1 MKKEKRYEFWK
12 VMYKYIKDY
21 RKKLIF
27 AMLLS
32 GLVGICVACQPL
44 VIKYIVDDGILN
56 ESLSDNEKIW
66 YVTKLC
72 GLYLGLAIVRIS
84 MWRVGYKN
92 MLTALEGSL
101 FKLRSHFFNHV
112 QNLCMR
118 FYSTVSEGELFNCI
132 MGSPITN
139 IRTYMVQLFQSV
151 PYQAVSLVI
160 SVVALFSFDWQLTA
174 ILLLIVIVMAT
185 INYFSRAKI
194 RRISSEYIGT
204 EAETSKYLSDALH
217 GMDAIKIYSI
227 ENDTYKTF
235 QGHIDKM
242 YHKGIKSNM
251 ANLYEANKPEMIQ
264 FIGTA
269 VIYVAGTYAC
279 IYRNLNVGTLYAF
292 LSSMGSI
299 LGILIA
305 WLNMGLQKSS
315 AESGL
320 EKIMKVLEQNSSTP
334 EIGEHEKK
342 DIRYEKSA
350 ARSLKKP
357 CIEFRNVNFAY
368 ENKNILNNFSCKI
381 DYNQSVALV
390 GSSGSGKST
399 ITKLVTRLYDVSD
412 GEVLFHGNDVKE
424 YDIHDLRVSFGV
436 VPQNPFIFYGSIWDN
451 IKIARPDASNKDVI
465 DAMEIAYVHEFVNE
479 LEYGWN
485 TIVGDGG
492 VTLSGGQKQRI
503 AIARAVLGNPDV
515 LIFDEAT
522 SALDNISE
530 KRIQS
535 AMENLMKN
543 HTLIIVAHRLSTI
556 KNVDKVMVLK
566 DGEVIEEGGY
576 DELAKSGGAFSKLL
590 EG

>member
-1 MKKEKRYEFWK
+1 MKKEKKYEFWK
-12 VMYKYIKDY
+12 TMYVYIKDY
-21 RKKLIF
+21 RSKLWV
-27 AMLLS
+27 AVVLS
-32 GLVGICVACQPL
+32 ALVGICVACQPL
-44 VIKYIVDDGILN
+44 VIKYIVDEGIAN
-56 ESLSDNEKIW
+56 ENLADKEKLI

-72 GLYLGLAIVRIS
+72 GLYLGLAFARIY
-84 MWRVGYKN
+84 MWRIGYKC

-118 FYSTVSEGELFNCI
+118 FYSTVSDGELFNCI

-139 IRTYMVQLFQSV
+139 IRTYMTQLFQSV

-160 SVVALFSFDWQLTA
+160 SVIALFSFDGQLTA
-174 ILLLIVIVMAT
+174 ILLLIVIIMAAT
-185 INYFSRAKI
+185 NFISRKKI

-217 GMDAIKIYSI
+217 GMDAIKTYSI
-227 ENDTYKTF
+227 EDNTYKTF
-235 QGHIDKM
+235 QAYIDRM
-242 YHKGIKSNM
+242 YHKGIKSTM
-251 ANLYEANKPEMIQ
+251 ANVYEGNKPEMIQ

-269 VIYVAGTYAC
+269 IIYVAGTYAC
-279 IYRNLNVGTLYAF
+279 IYRNLSVGTLYAF

-299 LGILIA
+299 LGILIT

-334 EIGEHEKK
+334 EIEEEEKL
-342 DIRYEKSA
+342 DVRYEKSTA
-350 ARSLKKP
+350 ASLKKP
-357 CIEFRNVNFAY
+357 CIEFKNVNFAY
-368 ENKNILNNFSCKI
+368 DNKNILNNFSCKI
-381 DYNQSVALV
+381 GYNQSVALV

-399 ITKLVTRLYDVSD
+399 VTKLVMRLYDVSD
-412 GEVLFHGNDVKE
+412 GEILFHGQDVKK
-424 YDIHDLRVSFGV
+424 YSIHDLRVSFGV
-436 VPQNPFIFYGSIWDN
+436 VPQNPFIFYGSIWEN
-451 IKIARPDASNKDVI
+451 IKIARPDASNKDI
-465 DAMEIAYVHEFVNE
+465 INAMEIAYVHEFVNE
-479 LEYGWN
+479 LENGWN

-492 VTLSGGQKQRI
+492 VALSGGQKQRI
-503 AIARAVLGNPDV
+503 AIARAVLGRPDV

-530 KRIQS
+530 KRIQE
-535 AMENLMKN
+535 AMENLMKS

-576 DELAKSGGAFSKLL
+576 DELANAGGAFSKLL
-590 EG
+590 ES